1 MIANNINGKIRV
13 FNSIPKVFE
22 LKPNVFNYDK
32 LDAEVHYADG
42 FRDLLEPTLKTEQ
55 HKTSIYFDVE
65 KDVFTYH
72 TETYTPEEIAEQK
85 EQKEYNLYHQR
96 QTEGLNLYLK
106 YETKWRLS
114 YLDGVITKEE
124 FNAVEDIYK
133 PVRLELGFGQLK
145 TAQIVLEGIN
155 EVEYYNDIKNDL
167 EILIEQLYEELY

>member
-1 MIANNINGKIRV
+1 MIANEINGKIRI
-13 FNSIPKVFE
+13 FNKIPKVFE

-42 FRDLLEPTLKTEQ
+42 FRELLEPTLKTEQ

-85 EQKEYNLYHQR
+85 QDNEYNLYQQR
-96 QTEGLNLYLK
+96 QSEGLNLYLK
-106 YETKWRLS
+106 HEAIYRLM
-114 YLDGVITKEE
+114 YLNNEITKER
-124 FNAVEDIYK
+124 FNEIENSIN

-145 TAQIVLEGIN
+145 TAGDLLKNIDPTKIETNVYIN
-155 EVEYYNDIKNDL
+155 FSNELDL
-167 EILIEQLYEELY
+167 IIDQLY